1 MGQNE
6 KIIFSAIMCVHVCLQ
21 KIHGLN
27 GRMGAKRGACQHVAV
42 FRNQIKKNM
51 VDPNHSVSHLY
62 HKTMSLR
69 IVIIALSN
77 PPSRVLRPWKRR
89 SFYELLL

>member
-6 KIIFSAIMCVHVCLQ
+6 NIIFSAIMCLRVCLQ
-21 KIHGLN
+21 KIHGLS

-42 FRNQIKKNM
+42 FRNQIQKNM

-62 HKTMSLR
+62 HKTLSL
-69 IVIIALSN
+69 VIIALSN
-77 PPSRVLRPWKRR
+77 PPSRVLRLVKRP